1 MNLVYQLQTSAQQTR
16 HRALLVLSGKQAWCV
31 ERANAIVKHLN
42 VPDCIWI
49 GDPGSDGIHAL
60 TNVQAL
66 EQLGKECG
74 LLVYN
79 AYAGFDPDA
88 FGALSGTLRGGGLL
102 LLLTPPLQDWADYAD
117 PQADRI
123 VVAGYPVTDLKG
135 RFLHRVSSILQTDP
149 ATICISPNEI
159 PLSGAPSP
167 SSPIVQLQQFLHPHC
182 RTHDQAKAVEAII
195 HVVKGHRKRPLVLT
209 SDRGRGK
216 SSALGIAAAQLISE
230 GYKKI
235 LVTAPRQGAV
245 GCLFEQASNCL
256 PGSKS
261 SRLILQKDD
270 STLRYSAADHLL
282 ADPQPADILLLDEAA
297 AIPTP
302 LLEGLLNHYPR
313 IVFATTVHGYEGTGL
328 GFNLRFK
335 GHLDRKMPQWR
346 EITLK
351 EPIRWASEDPLE
363 QLVFRL
369 LALDA
374 SPADD
379 AMVEDAQPQD
389 TRLEFPSQ
397 QQLLEQESDLNQLFG
412 LLVLSHYRT
421 TPLDLRHLLDG
432 PNLQIALLR
441 YGEAIV
447 AVALLAA
454 EGEFSAQMAEQI
466 WAGRRRPRGHLL
478 AQSLSAH
485 LGLRSA
491 ATLKCLRIMRIAVHP
506 AVQGRGLGSQLVEAV
521 KQRAIDQ
528 GFDYL
533 GTSFGAT
540 PELIKFWRTNGLQAV
555 RLGLHAGAS
564 SSNQSVMLIQPLS
577 PSGEQLVIQ
586 AREQFARQLPT
597 LLSDPLRQ
605 LSTHLAGPLLE
616 GIDHRSTTSLER
628 QEWLDLVAFAFARR
642 GYDLTLHA
650 IEVIS
655 LSALAEGRVKDED
668 AALMI
673 MRVLQKQPWQVCAS
687 AISLSGRGTVEKRLR
702 EVIGRLVFHYG
713 NDDILKLARRTQ
725 ASFPETK
732 GVACRTECRASRST
746 HQ

>member
-1 MNLVYQLQTSAQQTR
+1 M
-16 HRALLVLSGKQAWCV
+16 SGKEAWCV
-31 ERANAIVKHLN
+31 EQAGIIVKHLN
-42 VPDCIWI
+42 VQDCLWV
-49 GDPGSDGIHAL
+49 GNPGPDGIHAL
-60 TNVQAL
+60 TNAQAL
-66 EQLGKECG
+66 EQLGRECG

-88 FGALSGTLRGGGLL
+88 FGALSGTLRGGSLL
-102 LLLTPPLQDWADYAD
+102 LLLTPPLQNWADYAD

-123 VVAGYPVTDLKG
+123 VVAGYSVTDLKG
-135 RFLHRVSSILQTDP
+135 HFLQRISSILQTDP
-149 ATICISPNEI
+149 AVIRISPDENPI
-159 PLSGAPSP
+159 LQAP
-167 SSPIVQLQQFLHPHC
+167 SSPIVQPQLFLHPHC
-182 RTHDQAKAVEAII
+182 RTQDQAMAVEAII

-216 SSALGIAAAQLISE
+216 SSALGIAAAQLIRE

-235 LVTAPRQGAV
+235 LVTAPRQGAILS
-245 GCLFEQASNCL
+245 LFKQASNSL
-256 PGSKS
+256 PESKS

-270 STLRYSAADHLL
+270 ATLRYCAADHLL
-282 ADPQPADILLLDEAA
+282 ADPQPADILFVDEAA

-302 LLEGLLNHYPR
+302 QLEGLLNHYPR
-313 IVFATTVHGYEGTGL
+313 IVFATTIHGYEGTGL

-346 EITLK
+346 ELTLK
-351 EPIRWASEDPLE
+351 EPIRWALKDPLE

-379 AMVEDAQPQD
+379 VMIEGAQPQD
-389 TRLEFPSQ
+389 TKLEFPSQ
-397 QQLLEQESDLNQLFG
+397 QQLLEQECDLKQLFG
-412 LLVLSHYRT
+412 LLILSHYRT

-447 AVALLAA
+447 AVALLAV

-485 LGLRSA
+485 LGLQTA
-491 ATLKCLRIMRIAVHP
+491 ATLKGLRIMRIAVHP
-506 AVQGRGLGSQLVEAV
+506 AVQGKGLGSQLVEAV
-521 KQRAIDQ
+521 KQHASDQ

-540 PELIKFWRTNGLQAV
+540 PELIKFWRATGLHVV

-564 SSNQSVMLIQPLS
+564 SSKQSVMLIQPLT
-577 PSGEQLVIQ
+577 PAGEQLCME
-586 AREQFARQLPT
+586 AKAQFARQLPA
-597 LLSDPLRQ
+597 LLNDSLRQ
-605 LSTHLAGPLLE
+605 LSTRLAIPLLK
-616 GIDHRSTTSLER
+616 GIEHPSPASLEK
-628 QEWLDLVAFAFARR
+628 QEWVDLVAFAFARR
-642 GYDLTLHA
+642 GYDITLHA

-655 LSALAEGRVKDED
+655 LSALAEGRVKDAD
-668 AALMI
+668 ATLLI
-673 MRVLQKQPWQVCAS
+673 KRVLQKQAWQICAS
-687 AISLSGRGTVEKRLR
+687 SIALCGRGPVEKRLS
-702 EVIGRLVFHYG
+702 EVIGRLVVHYG
-713 NDDILKLARRTQ
+713 DNEILNLAHRTQ
-725 ASFPETK
+725 ELLTK
-732 GVACRTECRASRST
+732 TT
-746 HQ
+746 

>member
-1 MNLVYQLQTSAQQTR
+1 MNLACQLQTTTQQTR
-16 HRALLVLSGKQAWCV
+16 HRALLVLSGKEAWCIKQ
-31 ERANAIVKHLN
+31 ASTIAKQLN
-42 VPDCIWI
+42 VPDCLWI
-49 GDPGSDGIHAL
+49 GDPKPDGIHAL
-60 TNVQAL
+60 SNAQAL
-66 EQLGKECG
+66 EQLGRECG

-88 FGALSGTLRGGGLL
+88 FGALSGTLRGGGRL
-102 LLLTPPLQDWADYAD
+102 LLLTPPLQHWADYAD

-123 VVAGYPVTDLKG
+123 VVAGYSVTDLKG
-135 RFLHRVSSILQTDP
+135 RFLQRISLILQTDP
-149 ATICISPNEI
+149 VVIRISPDEN
-159 PLSGAPSP
+159 PVLQAP
-167 SSPIVQLQQFLHPHC
+167 SSPIVQPHPCLHPHC
-182 RTHDQAKAVEAII
+182 RTRDQAMAVEAIV

-245 GCLFEQASNCL
+245 LSLFEQASNCL
-256 PGSKS
+256 PSSKS
-261 SRLILQKDD
+261 SRLMLQKDD
-270 STLRYSAADHLL
+270 ATLRYSAADHLL
-282 ADPQPADILLLDEAA
+282 ADPQPADILLVDEAA

-302 LLEGLLNHYPR
+302 QLEGLLSHYPR
-313 IVFATTVHGYEGTGL
+313 IVFATTVQGYEGTGL

-335 GHLDRKMPQWR
+335 GHLDRTMPQWR

-379 AMVEDAQPQD
+379 AVVEGVQPQD
-389 TRLEFPSQ
+389 TKLEFPSQ

-447 AVALLAA
+447 AVALLAV
-454 EGEFSAQMAEQI
+454 EGGFSAQMAEQI

-485 LGLRSA
+485 LGLQTA
-491 ATLKCLRIMRIAVHP
+491 ATLKGLRIMRIAVHP

-521 KQRAIDQ
+521 KQHATDQ

-540 PELIKFWRTNGLQAV
+540 PELIKFWRATGLHVV

-564 SSNQSVMLIQPLS
+564 SSNQSVMLIQPLT
-577 PSGEQLVIQ
+577 PAGEQLCIE
-586 AREQFARQLPT
+586 AKAQFARQLPA
-597 LLSDPLRQ
+597 LLNDALRQ
-605 LSTHLAGPLLE
+605 LPTRLAIPLLE
-616 GIDHRSTTSLER
+616 GIEHPSAASLEK
-628 QEWLDLVAFAFARR
+628 QAWLDLVAFAFARR

-655 LSALAEGRVKDED
+655 LSALAEGRVNDED
-668 AALMI
+668 ARLLI
-673 MRVLQKQPWQVCAS
+673 KRVLQKQPWPACAS
-687 AISLSGRGTVEKRLR
+687 AIALSGRGAVEKRLR
-702 EVIGRLVFHYG
+702 DVIGRLVFHYG
-713 NDDILKLARRTQ
+713 DAAIHKLALRI
-725 ASFPETK
+725 
-732 GVACRTECRASRST
+732 
-746 HQ
+746 

>member
-1 MNLVYQLQTSAQQTR
+1 MNLACQLQTASQQTR
-16 HRALLVLSGKQAWCV
+16 HRALLVLSGKEAWCIKQ
-31 ERANAIVKHLN
+31 ASAIAKQLN
-42 VPDCIWI
+42 VPDYLWI
-49 GDPGSDGIHAL
+49 GDPGPDGIHAL
-60 TNVQAL
+60 TNAQAL
-66 EQLGKECG
+66 EQLGRECG

-79 AYAGFDPDA
+79 AYTGFDPDA
-88 FGALSGTLRGGGLL
+88 FGALSGTLRGGSLL
-102 LLLTPPLQDWADYAD
+102 LLLTPPLQNWADYAD

-123 VVAGYPVTDLKG
+123 AVAGYSVTDLKG
-135 RFLHRVSSILQTDP
+135 RFLRRISSILQTDP
-149 ATICISPNEI
+149 AVIRICPDENPI
-159 PLSGAPSP
+159 LQAP
-167 SSPIVQLQQFLHPHC
+167 SSPIVQPQPFLHPHC
-182 RTHDQAKAVEAII
+182 RTRDQAMAVEAII

-216 SSALGIAAAQLISE
+216 SSALGIAAAQLIRE

-245 GCLFEQASNCL
+245 LSLFEQASNGL
-256 PGSKS
+256 PESKS

-270 STLRYSAADHLL
+270 ATLRYSAADHLL
-282 ADPQPADILLLDEAA
+282 ADPQPADILLVDEAA

-302 LLEGLLNHYPR
+302 QLEGLLNHYPR
-313 IVFATTVHGYEGTGL
+313 IVFATTVQGYEGTGL

-379 AMVEDAQPQD
+379 AMVKGAQPQD

-397 QQLLEQESDLNQLFG
+397 QQLLEQECDLNQLFG

-447 AVALLAA
+447 AVALLAV
-454 EGEFSAQMAEQI
+454 EGKFSAQMAEQI

-485 LGLRSA
+485 LGLQMA
-491 ATLKCLRIMRIAVHP
+491 ATLKGLRIMRIAVHP

-521 KQRAIDQ
+521 KQHATDQ

-540 PELIKFWRTNGLQAV
+540 PELIKFWRATGLHAV

-564 SSNQSVMLIQPLS
+564 SSNQSVMLIQPLT
-577 PSGEQLVIQ
+577 PAGEQLCI
-586 AREQFARQLPT
+586 AAKAQFARQLPA
-597 LLSDPLRQ
+597 LLNDSLRQ
-605 LSTHLAGPLLE
+605 LSTRLAIPLLK
-616 GIDHRSTTSLER
+616 GIEHPSPASMEK

-655 LSALAEGRVKDED
+655 LSALAEGRVNDED
-668 AALMI
+668 ATLLI
-673 MRVLQKQPWQVCAS
+673 KRVLQKQPWQVCAS
-687 AISLSGRGTVEKRLR
+687 SIALCGRGPVEKRLS
-702 EVIGRLVFHYG
+702 EIIGRLVVHYG
-713 NDDILKLARRTQ
+713 DDEILNLVHKTQKLL
-725 ASFPETK
+725 
-732 GVACRTECRASRST
+732 TEAM
-746 HQ
+746 